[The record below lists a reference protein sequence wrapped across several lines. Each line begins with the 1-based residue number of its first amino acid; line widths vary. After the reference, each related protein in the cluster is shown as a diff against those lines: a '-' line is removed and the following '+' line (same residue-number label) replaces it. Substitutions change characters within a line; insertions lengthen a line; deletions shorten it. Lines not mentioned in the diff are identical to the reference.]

1 MSEQADES
9 QKTEEPTPKK
19 LNEARERGNISVSRE
34 INTWLMLFAGGLLIA
49 FAFPSALHGVKVALM
64 PFVEAPHL
72 FIMQPGDVFAVFAN
86 TLLNVGSALASV
98 LLIIVLVAI
107 AGPLI
112 QNGPVFSPKAVGFK
126 LEKISPT
133 KGAKRLFSSNQLNEF
148 AKGILKICIVAIIG
162 ALPVLPLIPGLD
174 SLTSY
179 STQDFLNILHDTL
192 LKMLVAVLTVL
203 AAIAIADLIFQR
215 HRHKKQ
221 LRMTKQE
228 VKEEHKQ
235 AEGDPTAKQR
245 LRQIRLDRARQRMMA
260 AVPDADVVITN
271 PTHFA
276 VALKYDS
283 DEMEAPKVVAK
294 GQDLIAQRIR
304 EIAEENSI
312 IIVENPPLARALFA
326 TVDLDDEVPPEH
338 YQAVAEVIS
347 YVWGLRRGKT
357 ETEGLAQ

>member
-9 QKTEEPTPKK
+9 QKTEEATPKK
-19 LNEARERGNISVSRE
+19 LNEARERGNVAVSRE
-34 INTWLMLFAGGLLIA
+34 INTWLMLLAAGLLIT
-49 FAFPSALHGVKVALM
+49 FAFPSALNGVKLALV
-64 PFVEAPHL
+64 PFVEEPHL
-72 FIMQPGDVFAVFAN
+72 FIIQPGDLFAVFFN
-86 TLLNVGSALASV
+86 TLSNIGSALFWV
-98 LLIIVLVAI
+98 LLIIVLVAV

-126 LEKISPT
+126 LEKISPI

-148 AKGILKICIVAIIG
+148 LKGILKICVVAIVG

-174 SLTSY
+174 SFTSY
-179 STQDFLNILHDTL
+179 STQDFLAILHNTL
-192 LKMLVAVLTVL
+192 LKMLVAVLAVL

-215 HRHKKQ
+215 YRHKKQ

-245 LRQIRLDRARQRMMA
+245 LRQIRQERARQRMMA

-283 DEMEAPKVVAK
+283 EEMDAPRVVAK

-304 EIAEENSI
+304 EIAEDNDI

-326 TVDLDDEVPPEH
+326 SVELDDEVPPEH

-347 YVWGLRRGKT
+347 YVWGLRSGKT
-357 ETEGLAQ
+357 ENVGAAQ